1 MGILPYDDFAKK
13 EEISKKRI
21 KTEVHYNRD
30 SSISITRKNRVLKTR
45 KKAKRLEVPNVL
57 WIRK

>member
-45 KKAKRLEVPNVL
+45 KKA
-57 WIRK
+57 